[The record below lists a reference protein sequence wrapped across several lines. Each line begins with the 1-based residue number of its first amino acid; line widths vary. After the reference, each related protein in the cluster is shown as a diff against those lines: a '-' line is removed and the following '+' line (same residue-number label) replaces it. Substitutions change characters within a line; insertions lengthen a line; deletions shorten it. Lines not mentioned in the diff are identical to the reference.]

1 AWVPRW
7 GAEWSDREAGASGWC
22 GMRPR
27 AALLASTPLSSR
39 LLGTG
44 GARSGGRRGS
54 PDPGG
59 TLGDP
64 GWPAR
69 VPTLLITIF
78 DSSGS
83 VTSSAGTDPLSNRF
97 AEARHAFSVVAR
109 RGSLRELGAVLHFD
123 TPSIGDVRPAPLT
136 RLGLLMLRRGLRVP
150 PGGAGSSELAPSL
163 HRAVELA
170 LAHPG
175 HQVTLVVLSD
185 FQLLDPEPQQ
195 VLADLAAFP
204 GQVHAVVL
212 GSDLPA
218 GMLDEHIMVT
228 PIGRNDPPGAVARAV
243 FASLTAYRRRSP
255 PNGTRSHGSAAR
267 RLTSWIPQRISRH
280 HHAARTATD
289 TREA

>member
-1 AWVPRW
+1 
-7 GAEWSDREAGASGWC
+7 
-22 GMRPR
+22 MRPR
-27 AALLASTPLSSR
+27 AALLASTPLSSH

-44 GARSGGRRGS
+44 SARSGGRMGS
-54 PDPGG
+54 PDLEG

-64 GWPAR
+64 GWPAA

-97 AEARHAFSVVAR
+97 AEARRAFSVVAR
-109 RGSLRELGAVLHFD
+109 RGSRHELGAVLHFD
-123 TPSIGDVRPAPLT
+123 TPSSGDIRPVPLT
-136 RLGLLMLRRGLRVP
+136 RLGLLVLRWGLRVP
-150 PGGAGSSELAPSL
+150 PSGSGSSELMPSL
-163 HRAVELA
+163 HRAVAIAE
-170 LAHPG
+170 AHPD
-175 HQVTLVVLSD
+175 HQTTVVVLSD
-185 FQLLDPEPQQ
+185 FQLLDPEPKQ

-212 GSDLPA
+212 GSDPPA

-243 FASLTAYRRRSP
+243 FTSLTTYRRRSRP
-255 PNGTRSHGSAAR
+255 SGSRSDSSTAR
-267 RLTSWIPQRISRH
+267 RLTWWIPQRISRN
-280 HHAARTATD
+280 HHAAGTATD